1 MAAERV
7 TCSGDEL
14 LVDGMIAAAQRPRR
28 ASALASAGRSLV
40 PYFVPGSAEP
50 SEGDIN
56 VNTDVDAH
64 RRNGASIL
72 EAPVPIASFRD
83 HATLRVGPNE
93 PVVLH
98 MSTRRF
104 QSSTLSFDGIAGGQS
119 GQRALKVPKTK
130 KVVSKRGG
138 GGGSPTS
145 PFHATSF
152 TCSDSDSA
160 DDAQALD
167 GKAEVEVAMLAS
179 LTTSSGAAQVTLQ
192 SAGKVRTKSRQR
204 SKAVSSQTPVSTDVL
219 RSQEKLGSYA
229 LSVKEN
235 WAGPAFANSPPPS
248 SLPMPRFTAIAKSP
262 SPLPR
267 VDAITAGQALLQLV
281 SKPAA
286 TGSTLPLRRV
296 LDLSQGS
303 VGATCAAST
312 CLDNPTAQLKRIL
325 NVA

>member
-28 ASALASAGRSLV
+28 AVALASAGRSLV

-83 HATLRVGPNE
+83 HAALRVGPNE
-93 PVVLH
+93 PVALH
-98 MSTRRF
+98 MATRRF
-104 QSSTLSFDGIAGGQS
+104 QSSTLILDGYTGGQS

-130 KVVSKRGG
+130 KVVSKRSG

-160 DDAQALD
+160 DDAQAPD
-167 GKAEVEVAMLAS
+167 GKAEVDAALLAS
-179 LTTSSGAAQVTLQ
+179 FTSSGAAQVALQ
-192 SAGKVRTKSRQR
+192 SAGKGRTKSRQR
-204 SKAVSSQTPVSTDVL
+204 SKVVSSQTPLSAGVL
-219 RSQEKLGSYA
+219 RSQEKLGGCA

-235 WAGPAFANSPPPS
+235 WAGPAFTNSPPPS

-262 SPLPR
+262 SPLPL
-267 VDAITAGQALLQLV
+267 VDALTAGQALLQLV